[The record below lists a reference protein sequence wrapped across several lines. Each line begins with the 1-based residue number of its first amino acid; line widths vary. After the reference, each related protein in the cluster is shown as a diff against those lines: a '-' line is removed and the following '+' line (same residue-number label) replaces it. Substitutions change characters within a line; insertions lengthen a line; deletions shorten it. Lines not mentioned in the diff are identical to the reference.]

1 MKHTPLPNSVDNFA
15 DAAEIMWLKTLEE
28 MSSQTNTSNV
38 EQKPPKYE
46 DNCS

>member
-1 MKHTPLPNSVDNFA
+1 MEHTPLTNSVDNLA

-28 MSSQTNTSNV
+28 MSSQTNTSHV

-46 DNCS
+46 DSCS

>member
-1 MKHTPLPNSVDNFA
+1 MEHTPLPNSVDNFA
-15 DAAEIMWLKTLEE
+15 DAAEIMLLKILDE

-46 DNCS
+46 DSCS